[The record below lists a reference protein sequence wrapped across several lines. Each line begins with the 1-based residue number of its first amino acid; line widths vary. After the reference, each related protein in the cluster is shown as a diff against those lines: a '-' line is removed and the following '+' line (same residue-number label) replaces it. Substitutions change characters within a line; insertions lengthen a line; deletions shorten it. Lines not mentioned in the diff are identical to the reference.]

1 MTRNLHF
8 SIDSAFI
15 QNLAMEKLTYDN
27 DPATAWKLIS
37 DSMTPADPNTDPKDV
52 FYTNFLILDGQLQ
65 LSGVYPEE
73 KIRLTPTG
81 KSGLIKKQLRKM
93 TERLAELEE
102 QHEHHMKILDKI
114 MEFVPEN
121 YLKAINT
128 AMGEKIFPVNEASEL
143 VERLH
148 TFMESDF
155 GWLSPDGTWYPVDYA
170 DHENWAREY
179 LLKKNV
185 LTRSELDELYSSA
198 DYLVD
203 KLNFCLVHS
212 PSMSDPKVE
221 CKRLTSKQKE
231 FLYDYF
237 LKLGMHDRA
246 NRIYTEE

>member
-1 MTRNLHF
+1 MTKNLHF
-8 SIDSAFI
+8 SVDSAFI
-15 QNLAMEKLTYDN
+15 QRLATEKLTHDN

-73 KIRLTPTG
+73 RIQLTPTG
-81 KSGLIKKQLRKM
+81 KSGLLERQLKKM
-93 TERLAELEE
+93 TERMAELEE
-102 QHEHHMKILDKI
+102 QNEHHMEIMDKI
-114 MEFVPEN
+114 MDIVPEN
-121 YLKAINT
+121 YLKAINK
-128 AMGEKIFPVNEASEL
+128 AMGKKVFPVDEADEL

-148 TFMESDF
+148 VFMESDF
-155 GWLSPDGTWYPVDYA
+155 GWLAPDGTWYPVDYA
-170 DHENWAREY
+170 DHENWARGY
-179 LLKKNV
+179 LLDKNV
-185 LTRSELDELYSSA
+185 LTKNELDKLYSAA

-221 CKRLTSKQKE
+221 CKRLTSRQKE

-237 LKLGMHDRA
+237 LKLGMPGRA
-246 NRIYTEE
+246 NQIYMED